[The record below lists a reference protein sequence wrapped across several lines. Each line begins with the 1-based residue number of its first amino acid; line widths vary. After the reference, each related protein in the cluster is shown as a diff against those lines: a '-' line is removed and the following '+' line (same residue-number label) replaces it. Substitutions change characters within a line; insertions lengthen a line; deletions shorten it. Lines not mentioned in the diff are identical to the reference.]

1 MYVCVNMTISVSR
14 SSHCRV
20 RSKSTIQVYGI
31 LYIQI
36 TTPSLY
42 TLLKT
47 LKDTIR
53 TTTIIG
59 NVWIP
64 GTFAGV

>member
-31 LYIQI
+31 LYIQ
-36 TTPSLY
+36 TSLY
-42 TLLKT
+42 NLLKT